1 MLLWDFILDGHALHL
16 MVQVSHPF
24 LVSLLAE
31 VLLTLA
37 ELGLRCMVIARC
49 LKLLLT
55 VPHIMLRRLSMLE
68 ITASTEVILDHFL
81 NDRVI

>member
-31 VLLTLA
+31 ILLTLA
-37 ELGLRCMVIARC
+37 ELGLRCMVIVRC

-55 VPHIMLRRLSMLE
+55 VPHIMLRRFSMLE
-68 ITASTEVILDHFL
+68 ITATTEVVLDHFL

>member
-1 MLLWDFILDGHALHL
+1 MLLWDFIFDGHALHL
-16 MVQVSHPF
+16 MVKVSHAF

-55 VPHIMLRRLSMLE
+55 VPHIMLRRFSMLE
-68 ITASTEVILDHFL
+68 ITATTEVVLDHFL